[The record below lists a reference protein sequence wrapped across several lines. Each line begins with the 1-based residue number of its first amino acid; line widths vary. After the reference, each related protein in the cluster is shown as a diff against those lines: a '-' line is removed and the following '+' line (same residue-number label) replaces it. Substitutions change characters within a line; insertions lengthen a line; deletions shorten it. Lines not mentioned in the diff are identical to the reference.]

1 METAKVTASSPAP
14 RVLAWP
20 NRITEADW
28 GEWVLERASFMP
40 RVIDSR
46 YTAPLEMHDADQPE
60 SRGALL
66 IAPLGRG
73 TYIYTT
79 LALVQQL
86 PAAVSGAARLFVN
99 LMSAGLETPAGTS
112 SPPPGRN

>member
-1 METAKVTASSPAP
+1 
-14 RVLAWP
+14 
-20 NRITEADW
+20 
-28 GEWVLERASFMP
+28 MP
-40 RVIDSR
+40 RVIDPR
-46 YTAPLEMHDADQPE
+46 YATPLEIHDPDQPE

-66 IAPLGRG
+66 VASLGKG

-99 LMSAGLETPAGTS
+99 LLSVGLEPVAGAGQPPAE
-112 SPPPGRN
+112 RR